1 MCWKDTDNTE
11 KEGEGEG
18 EGRRRYSDN
27 TTNSMYPF
35 LIHSF
40 HSFIDIDNTKRDIT
54 RSKRPLHKDRACA
67 VARTTIKTTTT
78 NLGSVTWKL
87 LGGKK
92 QVENEEH
99 E

>member
-1 MCWKDTDNTE
+1 MLERHRQHSKGGE
-11 KEGEGEG
+11 REGGG
-18 EGRRRYSDN
+18 RYSDN

-35 LIHSF
+35 LIHPC

-54 RSKRPLHKDRACA
+54 RSKEPLHKDRACA

>member
-11 KEGEGEG
+11 KGER

-40 HSFIDIDNTKRDIT
+40 HSSIDIDNTKRDIT
-54 RSKRPLHKDRACA
+54 RSKKPLHKDRACA

-87 LGGKK
+87 LGGTE
-92 QVENEEH
+92 VRGN
-99 E
+99 